1 MTHVSFF
8 HTVEVLVV
16 AALAILFFTGP
27 WQTFCTDL
35 ARQRLFELRDRL
47 FSLALEG
54 RIEFDNPAYR
64 ATRDSLNHRIRY
76 AERYVFGDMIAI
88 LIVHRGNVPVTRT
101 LDDEFAQIDDLEL
114 RAELQKIHSRAVQV
128 QLGHMVIRSPTLL
141 VFTVLA
147 PFVILLGA
155 VSGGV
160 IAFCRWLT
168 SVADA
173 VNYKDVSELA
183 TE

>member
-1 MTHVSFF
+1 MTNISFF

-16 AALAILFFTGP
+16 VALAILFFSRP
-27 WQTFCTDL
+27 WQTFCTDI

-54 RIEFDNPAYR
+54 RIKFDDPVYR
-64 ATRDSLNHRIRY
+64 ATRDWLNNRIRY
-76 AERYVFGDMIAI
+76 ADRNVFSDLVAI
-88 LIVHRGNVPVTRT
+88 LIVHRGNVPETRT

-114 RAELQKIHSRAVQV
+114 REELQTIRLRAIQV
-128 QLGHMVIRSPTLL
+128 QLGHMLIRSPILL

-147 PFVILLGA
+147 PFFIL
-155 VSGGV
+155 VGV
-160 IAFCRWLT
+160 VRGEILAFSRWLT
-168 SVADA
+168 SIADA
-173 VNYKDVSELA
+173 VNHKDFSELA